1 LLFLLVPCCA
11 AAQPTFESVVV
22 PYLAR
27 HCQGCHS
34 AKTASGNLDLAAFR
48 TVESVDGD
56 PERWEKIARRLEAGE
71 MPPAAVTVGRPGSE
85 ETAGVVAWIQSRIS
99 RTGRP
104 RVAAR
109 RLNRAEYN
117 NTVRDLLGLDLQPAN
132 DFPQDDSAYGFDNIA
147 DALTVSPLLME
158 KQLDAAE
165 RIARAALFGLNPK
178 PMTHRYEV
186 PVPRRM
192 EVTNPVK
199 LTVPP
204 YFTMSDYD
212 ATGLS
217 QPGAFHMTWRAP
229 VEGDYVFQIIGAGNR
244 PAVSD
249 PGEMTFWIDGKLLKT
264 FEVGD
269 VAMSGFERRPDLWEA
284 RVRLAG
290 GPHDIVAAFPRQ
302 FEGLPPRFRG
312 PRPSSLP
319 QPPLRDP
326 LQAFR
331 ELPPDTPPWKIEERR
346 VAIER
351 AKEQL
356 ANPRFDGLAVTEVDI
371 TGPHDARQGAT
382 AESLAAIYTC
392 GHSDGANHAAG
403 CERRILADL
412 ARRAFRRAVTPAEV
426 DRLVALSARARQS
439 RNSLA
444 EGLATALQAMLVSPD
459 FLFRI
464 ERERDQPAPFELAS
478 RLSYFLWSSMPDEE
492 LLRSAEDGPLA
503 QGGEA
508 LERQVRRML
517 AHPKSRAL
525 VENFAGQWL
534 ETRRI
539 ESVQPDRDRFPDFDD
554 YLRQSMAGETE
565 RFLQHVV
572 TEDRSV
578 VELLNGR
585 YSFLNE
591 RLARHY
597 GIQGVTGTE
606 FRKVDLSGTGR
617 AGVLNHA
624 SVLTVSSYA
633 TRTSPVL
640 RGKWILDNLLNA
652 PPPPPPGDVPAL
664 DEKGVGESATLREQL
679 EHHRANAVCAS
690 CHARMDPLGFALENY
705 DAVGAWRT
713 HEGQLPIDPSGALPD
728 GRPLQ
733 GPAALTEV
741 LEQDRDA
748 FAASVAEKLLTYA
761 LGRGLGPS
769 DRAAVRA
776 AVVRAAAHDYRFSAL
791 VLGIVDSAPFQG
803 RSSQP

>member
-1 LLFLLVPCCA
+1 
-11 AAQPTFESVVV
+11 
-22 PYLAR
+22 
-27 HCQGCHS
+27 
-34 AKTASGNLDLAAFR
+34 
-48 TVESVDGD
+48 
-56 PERWEKIARRLEAGE
+56 
-71 MPPAAVTVGRPGSE
+71 
-85 ETAGVVAWIQSRIS
+85 
-99 RTGRP
+99 
-104 RVAAR
+104 
-109 RLNRAEYN
+109 
-117 NTVRDLLGLDLQPAN
+117 
-132 DFPQDDSAYGFDNIA
+132 
-147 DALTVSPLLME
+147 
-158 KQLDAAE
+158 
-165 RIARAALFGLNPK
+165 
-178 PMTHRYEV
+178 
-186 PVPRRM
+186 
-192 EVTNPVK
+192 
-199 LTVPP
+199 
-204 YFTMSDYD
+204 
-212 ATGLS
+212 
-217 QPGAFHMTWRAP
+217 
-229 VEGDYVFQIIGAGNR
+229 
-244 PAVSD
+244 
-249 PGEMTFWIDGKLLKT
+249 MTFWIDGKLLKT